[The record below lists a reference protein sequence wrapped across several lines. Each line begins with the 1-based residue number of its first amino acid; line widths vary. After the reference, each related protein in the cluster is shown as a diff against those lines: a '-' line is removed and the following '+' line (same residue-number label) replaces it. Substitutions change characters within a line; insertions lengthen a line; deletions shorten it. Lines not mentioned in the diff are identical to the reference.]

1 MSNKTLEI
9 FEADF
14 GGIFKVILTVE
25 FTKLN
30 KHYVVESKKFK
41 LSLESTTNDIKD
53 AREEFADVFNEVTKD
68 LINRQS
74 FFHVLSYLGFENRK
88 YSEVM
93 NEKAKEIIDFNRK
106 GCLSTGMVE
115 IDSDKLMTETFNTIN
130 RIDPTLRW
138 GQRVS

>member
-1 MSNKTLEI
+1 MNNKKLEI

-25 FTKLN
+25 FTKLDN
-30 KHYVVESKKFK
+30 HYVVESKKFK
-41 LSLESTTNDIKD
+41 LSLESTTNKIED
-53 AREEFADVFNEVTKD
+53 AREEFSDVFNEVTKD

-93 NEKAKEIIDFNRK
+93 NEKAKEILNFNKK
-106 GCLSTGMVE
+106 GCASSGTVE
-115 IDSDKLMTETFNTIN
+115 IDSDKLMTETFNSIN
-130 RIDPTLRW
+130 RIDPILRW
-138 GQRVS
+138 EQSAC